1 MKKSKCTLRF
11 YISTTHIMDI
21 VVDTE
26 KKFSKATYVK
36 LEKSASP
43 IVPAKE
49 RNYSSLER
57 RLQLYMQSDAPLPVL
72 IEAIDK
78 YGIHVDYHTNLNM
91 EVIYWR
97 IHKKALTYR

>member
-21 VVDTE
+21 EVDTE
-26 KKFSKATYVK
+26 KKFSKATYVR

-49 RNYSSLER
+49 RSYSSLER
-57 RLQLYMQSDAPLPVL
+57 RLQIYMKSEEPLPVL
-72 IEAIDK
+72 IDRIDK
-78 YGIHVDYHTNLNM
+78 HGIHVDYHINLNM
-91 EVIYWR
+91 EVIY
-97 IHKKALTYR
+97 